1 MLTNAIVCCC
11 FVCHQGLDEREI
23 DALASYLN
31 SRQETEPSFIGQLS
45 VAATR
50 KQKAKTQVLIV
61 TVNRVYL
68 MRSGSDKVQEFFFF
82 FSSTYIDFYTLY
94 TQAEKDGHLRDL
106 LTLKSLKPNSIELEV
121 LKNIHTNIF

>member
-1 MLTNAIVCCC
+1 MLTTAIVCCC
-11 FVCHQGLDEREI
+11 FVCQQGLDEREI
-23 DALASYLN
+23 DALANYLN

-68 MRSGSDKVQEFFFF
+68 MRSGSDKV
-82 FSSTYIDFYTLY
+82 
-94 TQAEKDGHLRDL
+94 
-106 LTLKSLKPNSIELEV
+106 
-121 LKNIHTNIF
+121 